1 MTNSTKNNV
10 DRRIMREPA
19 LQAVDF
25 FCGAGGMSYGLSQ
38 SGIQVL
44 AGLDNEKEC
53 QKTYEENIPS
63 ARFIK
68 HDICTLSAKKL
79 QQRIGIE
86 VDDDNL
92 IFAGCSPCQFWSKI
106 RTDKRKS
113 EQTAFLLK
121 NFQKFIRYFRPGFVV
136 IENVPGLYRR
146 KEESILPDFQ
156 AFLKKLGYSWAD
168 GVVNTNHYGVPQ
180 NRLRYLMIATRL
192 SRDLSLPRAE
202 DRRPVVSEFIGSERG
217 FEQILAGYKD
227 DSRLQHWC
235 SSLSE
240 KNLKR
245 IELTPKSG
253 GNRYAWKDDDE
264 LQISAYKGRDEIFR
278 DVYGRMYWNRPAPTI
293 TTRFNSFSNG
303 RFGHPEENR
312 AISIREGA
320 TLQTFPK
327 EYYFHGKT
335 LNSLAR
341 QIGNAVPPELARRI
355 GEHIKEVH
363 QNG

>member
-1 MTNSTKNNV
+1 MRKSTKIAKRAAIRDSFQHV
-10 DRRIMREPA
+10 G
-19 LQAVDF
+19 LKAVDF

-53 QKTYEENIPS
+53 QKTYEENIPN
-63 ARFIK
+63 AQFIK

-86 VDDDNL
+86 PDDDSL
-92 IFAGCSPCQFWSKI
+92 VFAGCSPCQFWSKI

-136 IENVPGLYRR
+136 IENVPGLYKR

-156 AFLKKLGYSWAD
+156 AFLKNLGYSWAD
-168 GVVNTNHYGVPQ
+168 GIVNTNHYGVPQ

-192 SRDLSLPRAE
+192 TLDLSLPKPE
-202 DRRPVVSEFIGSERG
+202 DSRPVVSEFIGSEKG
-217 FEQILAGYKD
+217 FERILAGYKD

-235 SSLSE
+235 SSLSG

-245 IELTPKSG
+245 IEMTPKSG
-253 GNRYAWKDDDE
+253 GNRSAWKDDDE
-264 LQISAYKGRDEIFR
+264 LQKPRKSETLKDGTRIEEWTYRRDRLDEEGSLISRYILTTVGR
-278 DVYGRMYWNRPAPTI
+278 VVMNHTI
-293 TTRFNSFSNG
+293 ID
-303 RFGHPEENR
+303 
-312 AISIREGA
+312 AVAA
-320 TLQTFPK
+320 T
-327 EYYFHGKT
+327 
-335 LNSLAR
+335 S
-341 QIGNAVPPELARRI
+341 
-355 GEHIKEVH
+355 
-363 QNG
+363 

>member
-1 MTNSTKNNV
+1 MKTKKTPL
-10 DRRIMREPA
+10 R
-19 LQAVDF
+19 AVDF

-44 AGLDNEKEC
+44 AGLDNEKDC
-53 QKTYEENIPS
+53 QKTYEENIPN
-63 ARFIK
+63 AQFVK

-86 VDDDNL
+86 SNDDSL

-136 IENVPGLYRR
+136 IENVPGLYKR

-156 AFLKKLGYSWAD
+156 TFLKNLGYFWAD
-168 GVVNTNHYGVPQ
+168 GIVNTNHYGVPQ

-192 SRDLSLPRAE
+192 TIDLSLPKPE
-202 DRRPVVSEFIGSERG
+202 DSRPVVSEFIGGEKG
-217 FEQILAGYKD
+217 FERILAGHKD
-227 DSRLQHWC
+227 NSRFQHSC

-240 KNLKR
+240 NNLRR
-245 IELTPKSG
+245 IKMTPKSG
-253 GNRYAWKDDDE
+253 GNRSAWKDDNE

-278 DVYGRMYWNRPAPTI
+278 DVYGRMYWDKPAPTI

-320 TLQTFPK
+320 TLQTFPR
-327 EYYFHGKT
+327 EFYFHGKT

-355 GEHIKEVH
+355 GEHIKELH